1 MGTNE
6 RGWDRGYT
14 DIVARFTDQLA
25 AETLAEFIASEG
37 ITCDVVQ
44 LTGPA
49 DFATCGV
56 RVPRDRIE
64 ELKDVLKLTPVA
76 NRLTPI
82 SAQVIAG
89 QLAREGVPC
98 YVGGWHN
105 FGANL
110 YGPPGSD
117 LQLDAKTTLRET
129 NEPGYIV
136 AVPAS
141 KFKDAMRVLNQSPIS
156 EAELTDLALRTRPN
170 PEDPS

>member
-6 RGWDRGYT
+6 RGLYRGYT
-14 DIVARFTDQLA
+14 DVVARFTDQLA
-25 AETLAEFIASEG
+25 AETLAEFIASTG
-37 ITCDVVQ
+37 IACDVVQ
-44 LTGPA
+44 LTGTT
-49 DFATCGV
+49 DFETYGV
-56 RVPRDRIE
+56 RVSRDRIE

-76 NRLTPI
+76 NRLTPV

-105 FGANL
+105 FGGGAFAATF
-110 YGPPGSD
+110 D

-129 NEPGYIV
+129 NEPGYMI

-141 KFKDAMRVLNQSPIS
+141 KFRNAMRLLNQSPIS
-156 EAELTDLALRTRPN
+156 EAELTDLALRTPPK
-170 PEDPS
+170 PEDPA